1 MKVPLRWL
9 GEYVDLS
16 GIEVPHLVER
26 LTLAGLEV
34 AGVRCLGVPVP
45 AGLPVKAE
53 DLGPVWDAD
62 KVVVARVV
70 QVDRHPNADKLKLVT
85 LDYAAAQPKVVVT
98 AAPNIQLGDAG
109 YKVILGLAGTTY
121 IDGHATPPKIKELKP
136 SKLRGVPSD
145 AMVMSEFELGISEES
160 DGVIILPEDEAPA
173 PGTPAVNFLGDIV
186 LEIDVLPNMARCLS
200 LIGVAREVAA
210 LWGRTLRLPP
220 AALREPGH
228 RSRDRFRSASRMN
241 AYPPGMRRP

>member
-98 AAPNIQLGDAG
+98 AAPNIQAG
-109 YKVILGLAGTTY
+109 RCRLQ
-121 IDGHATPPKIKELKP
+121 GHSRPGRHDLHRRPCHAAQIKELKP

-220 AALREPGH
+220 AALGNRAIDPGTGSGLH
-228 RSRDRFRSASRMN
+228 R
-241 AYPPGMRRP
+241 G